1 VAKAGNIKQIK
12 RQVEAQLPTSHGDFR
27 MIAYAEDDGTYSP
40 HLAVVSKAFDPA
52 QPVLVRVHSECLTG
66 DTFGS
71 SRCDCGDQLHEALRQ
86 ISKANGVLIYLRQE
100 GRGIG
105 LINKLQAYNL
115 QDKGYNT
122 KEANIHLGFEADERT
137 YEMAISILKD
147 LEIEKIRL
155 LTNNPDKI
163 DSIENS
169 SIELVERV
177 PLVIKAGDE
186 NRSYL
191 ETKRDFMG
199 HLLEGL

>member
-1 VAKAGNIKQIK
+1 MKDIK
-12 RQVEAQLPTSHGDFR
+12 RQVEAKVPTAYGDFE
-27 MIAYAEDDGTYSP
+27 MIAYAEDEESYMP
-40 HLAVVSKAFDPA
+40 HLAMVSENFDPTK
-52 QPVLVRVHSECLTG
+52 PVLVRVHSECLTG
-66 DTFGS
+66 DTFSS
-71 SRCDCGDQLHEALRQ
+71 SRCDCGDQLHGSLIQ
-86 ISKANGVLIYLRQE
+86 VSKHNGVLIYLRQE

-105 LINKLQAYNL
+105 LISKLKAYNL

-122 KEANIHLGFEADERT
+122 KEANIHLGYEADERS
-137 YEMAISILKD
+137 YEVAVQIMKD
-147 LEIEKIRL
+147 LNIKKIRL

-163 DSIENS
+163 ECIEKS

-177 PLVIKAGDE
+177 PLIIQAHDK

>member
-1 VAKAGNIKQIK
+1 MSNMEQIK
-12 RQVEAQLPTSHGDFR
+12 RQVEAQLPTSRGGFR
-27 MIAYAEDDGTYSP
+27 MIAYAASESDYSP
-40 HLAVVSKAFDPA
+40 HLALVSKGFDPKGD
-52 QPVLVRVHSECLTG
+52 VLVRVHSECLTG

-71 SRCDCGDQLHEALRQ
+71 TRCDCGDQLNESLYQ
-86 ISKANGVLIYLRQE
+86 IAEENGVLIYLRQE

-105 LINKLQAYNL
+105 LIHKLKAYNL

-122 KEANIHLGFEADERT
+122 KDANIHLGFEADERS
-137 YEMAISILKD
+137 YELAVRIMKD
-147 LEIEKIRL
+147 LQVKSIRL
-155 LTNNPDKI
+155 LTNNPEKI
-163 DSIENS
+163 STIEDS

-177 PLVIKAGDE
+177 PLIIKAKKE